1 MLSSHGCRNI
11 PDRRTVHCDGEK
23 SSNLVL
29 QGVSFF
35 YSRVAEGT
43 FYFKI
48 KLGNSFINFFSFD
61 CHVIVLGD
69 LIAVLSMSHN
79 KLNESGGTGNF

>member
-1 MLSSHGCRNI
+1 MVAGI
-11 PDRRTVHCDGEK
+11 YPIGEPYTVMAKK

-48 KLGNSFINFFSFD
+48 NWGIALLISLAL
-61 CHVIVLGD
+61 IV
-69 LIAVLSMSHN
+69 
-79 KLNESGGTGNF
+79 T